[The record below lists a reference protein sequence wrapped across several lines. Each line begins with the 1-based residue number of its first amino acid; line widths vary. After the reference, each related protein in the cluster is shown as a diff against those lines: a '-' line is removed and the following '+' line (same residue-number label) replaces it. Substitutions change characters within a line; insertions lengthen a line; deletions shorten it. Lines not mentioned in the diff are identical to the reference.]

1 MDTKLPNFYYEMK
14 AKVSKVTIVKG
25 LKDTLEEL
33 HLNANKHEI
42 QLPNFY
48 YQIINKFSELK
59 IVRCINAIMEEFQ
72 VHLDRQ
78 PKLMW

>member
-1 MDTKLPNFYYEMK
+1 MK
-14 AKVSKVTIVKG
+14 AKVFEMQTEVSKITIVKA
-25 LKDTLEEL
+25 LKDTMEEV

-48 YQIINKFSELK
+48 YEIVNKFSELK
-59 IVRCINAIMEEFQ
+59 IVRWYISIMED
-72 VHLDRQ
+72 VRRQ

>member
-1 MDTKLPNFYYEMK
+1 MDTKLPNLYYEMK
-14 AKVSKVTIVKG
+14 AKVSKITIVKG

-48 YQIINKFSELK
+48 YQIMNKFSELK